1 MRRDYLL
8 AIILMVAA
16 IPGGAA
22 LMAAPEYLHLTST
35 PLALTF
41 WGGVLL
47 TLLLLFLAM
56 AVALRGESQSP
67 PAGHRQ
73 RMLAIVGMTVF
84 GLGFVACA
92 VWFFVPHGET
102 KKLPSP
108 EAIVPTDGIKVVR
121 EGQGGKGGSG
131 EIFGNN
137 GTIVG
142 GKGGNVGPGGT
153 GRGGDGGG
161 GVIHGDGGTIVG
173 GEGGSVDGTN
183 VWFPP
188 AQSGFI
194 QHLESQGETLDF
206 DIRYPGAGGASWRWW
221 CNCRLA
227 STPANRRKITRR
239 VFQADGARGQD
250 TVKQDRR
257 RTSGIHK
264 RKAERSWLPVARR
277 YRKEILVSVLR
288 TLIC

>member
-22 LMAAPEYLHLTST
+22 LMAAPEYLHLTGT

-194 QHLESQGETLDF
+194 QHLESQGETPDF
-206 DIRYPGAGGASWRWW
+206 DIQYPGAGGATVGWLQRQQIVVKLREEYFRQTGQETKIRSSKIEDVPQEYINEKLKEADYPWR
-221 CNCRLA
+221 A
-227 STPANRRKITRR
+227 
-239 VFQADGARGQD
+239 
-250 TVKQDRR
+250 
-257 RTSGIHK
+257 GIEK
-264 RKAERSWLPVARR
+264 KYWYLYYVP
-277 YRKEILVSVLR
+277 
-288 TLIC
+288 